1 MVLRMKENNMN
12 IYTMQL
18 NYKKIFWTLGLL
30 LMMLINSFPSAYAH
44 ENLILEMTSYSSKLL
59 KPDLTPNIRIFANGV
74 IEIYRP
80 TYMKKAGLFSGQLN
94 QEQLS
99 KITQLMD
106 SLEKFD
112 VIKAEEEYFMADL
125 EQKRLTGQLYYSSE
139 TIITQFKIIRTENS
153 LTSEK
158 FILAESAREKS
169 TRFNQLE
176 DWKMFSDAEEM
187 MMDLKKT
194 LNLTRIGEAN

>member
-1 MVLRMKENNMN
+1 MN
-12 IYTMQL
+12 IYTTQL
-18 NYKKIFWTLGLL
+18 NNKKRYWAPGWL
-30 LMMLINSFPSAYAH
+30 LMMLIISFPSPSVNAQ
-44 ENLILEMTSYSSKLL
+44 ENPILEMTSYSSKLL

-99 KITQLMD
+99 EINQLRD

-125 EQKRLTGQLYYSSE
+125 EQKQLTGQLYYSSE

-176 DWKMFSDAEEM
+176 DWKIFSDAEKM
-187 MMDLKKT
+187 MMNLEKNMD
-194 LNLTRIGEAN
+194 LTRIGEAN